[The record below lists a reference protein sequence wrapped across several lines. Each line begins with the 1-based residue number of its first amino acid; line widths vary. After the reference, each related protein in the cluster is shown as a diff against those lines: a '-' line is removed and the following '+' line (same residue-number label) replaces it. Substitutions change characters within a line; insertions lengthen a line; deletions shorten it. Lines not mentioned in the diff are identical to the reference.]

1 MAIDYVFLFFCL
13 VDLRFRFLCLSIWIY
28 VDLDA
33 QALGQALRS
42 DKERCTAYTI
52 IQNLNPLQRE
62 TPGVPSFETWAL
74 GISVG
79 QRVPARTD
87 YLY

>member
-1 MAIDYVFLFFCL
+1 MDYLCVVFRL
-13 VDLRFRFLCLSIWIY
+13 VELRFRFLCLSICIY
-28 VDLDA
+28 IDLDA

-42 DKERCTAYTI
+42 DKKRCTAYEI
-52 IQNLNPLQRE
+52 MRDLNPLQRE